1 MNKRFFVALLLTM
14 VVVMLT
20 PMLFR
25 RAPGVPAP
33 IAADSAVAGKAAIDT
48 PPGAVSAPARL
59 PGAPAPAERPA
70 APGLA
75 TSAAAET
82 TVVATAK
89 AHIRLSSLGGSL
101 IGARLTD
108 FRSLGTDSGAVE
120 LARPGESLLR
130 FRVVA
135 GRDTLALDNTP
146 LHREGRPDANEVAY
160 NGTIGNVGVTVR
172 WNFAPD
178 TFRVKIAG
186 VEQPIGY
193 LVHLDIATTGL
204 APGAFLLVD
213 LPPGFRSSEAD
224 STTDFTHLAYAYKR
238 ASGGS
243 DLVRFGKLAPGE
255 RAVKPGPLSWA
266 VAKSKYFLVGVLPSN
281 AASPFAELQLT
292 GMPKTSRIATTGQ
305 ATVIVPMRD
314 GAVSLDAYIGPQE
327 FRRLIA
333 MGREFE
339 TANPYGGWMQGM
351 IQPFSTIIMRLL
363 LWMRDFLHL
372 PYGWTLIAFGVFIRV
387 VLWPLNQMAMRSS
400 LRMQRVQPELAAAQK
415 KYASNPEK
423 QRDEIMRIYRE
434 HGMSPFSALSGC
446 LPMLIPMPV
455 LFALFFVFQ
464 NTIEFRGVPFLWMT
478 DISQYDPLFILPIA
492 MGASMFVLS
501 WLGVRNAPPN
511 PQSKMMMYFLPA
523 MMMFFLFKF
532 AAGLNLYYAA
542 QNLAA
547 IPQQWLIAN
556 ERAKITPRSG

>member
-14 VVVMLT
+14 VVVFLT
-20 PMLFR
+20 PLLLPKAPPR
-25 RAPGVPAP
+25 PTPAAPADSTLTRAPGADTGVARAP
-33 IAADSAVAGKAAIDT
+33 L
-48 PPGAVSAPARL
+48 PPQV
-59 PGAPAPAERPA
+59 ERPA
-70 APGLA
+70 QAAVVSGAP
-75 TSAAAET
+75 AET
-82 TVVATAK
+82 TVVETAK
-89 AHIRLSSLGGSL
+89 ARIRLSNLGGSL
-101 IGARLTD
+101 IGAQLKEY
-108 FRSLGTDSGAVE
+108 RSLGADSGEVE
-120 LARPGESLLR
+120 LARPGEALLG
-130 FRVVA
+130 FRIVA
-135 GRDTLALDNTP
+135 GHDTLALDRTP
-146 LHREGRPDANEVAY
+146 LRPEARPDPSEVVFR
-160 NGTIGNVGVTVR
+160 GTIGSASVMVR
-172 WNFAPD
+172 WSFAPD
-178 TFRVKIAG
+178 TYRVKIAG

-193 LVHLDIATTGL
+193 IARLEVGTSGL

-213 LPPGFRSSEAD
+213 LPHGFRSSEAD

-255 RAVKPGPLSWA
+255 RAVKPGPLIWA
-266 VAKSKYFLVGVLPSN
+266 VGKSKYFLVGVLAPN
-281 AASPFAELQLT
+281 ADSPFAELQVA
-292 GMPKTSRIATTGQ
+292 GMPKTGRLATTGQ
-305 ATVIVPMRD
+305 ATVVVPLRE
-314 GAVSLDAYIGPQE
+314 GAASLEAYIGPQA
-327 FRRLIA
+327 FRRLVA

-363 LWMRDFLHL
+363 LWMKDFLHL
-372 PYGWTLIAFGVFIRV
+372 PYGWTLIAFGVFIRI

-478 DISQYDPLFILPIA
+478 DLSQYDPLFILPIA

-511 PQSKMMMYFLPA
+511 PQAKMMMYFLPA

-556 ERAKITPRSG
+556 ERAKVTPRTG

>member
-25 RAPGVPAP
+25 RAPGVPTP
-33 IAADSAVAGKAAIDT
+33 IAADSTAVGRAAIDT
-48 PPGAVSAPARL
+48 PPAAVGAPARL
-59 PGAPAPAERPA
+59 PGAPTPSERPA

-75 TSAAAET
+75 PSAAAET
-82 TVVATAK
+82 TVVETAK

-101 IGARLTD
+101 IGAQLTD
-108 FRSLGTDSGAVE
+108 FRSLGADSGAVE

-146 LHREGRPDANEVAY
+146 LHREGRPDANEVVY

-193 LVHLDIATTGL
+193 LAHLDIATTGL

-305 ATVIVPMRD
+305 ATVLVPLRD
-314 GAVSLDAYIGPQE
+314 GAASLDAYIGPQE

-372 PYGWTLIAFGVFIRV
+372 PYGWTLIVFGVFIRV

-423 QRDEIMRIYRE
+423 QREEIMRIYRE

-556 ERAKITPRSG
+556 ERAKITPRTG